1 VKDWNIVISVYQ
13 DGFRRALRAL
23 KEFGP
28 VERSPYHNVLVM
40 KAKDPTALL
49 EAIERKTE
57 DNTALYDAISRIAP
71 AMRTIEFHSV
81 EEFKDR
87 LKPVLLE
94 WLPGLIRSS
103 LHVRLHRRGD
113 RHDLPTPD
121 AERSF
126 DDFLLAATG
135 AAGAPCKISFTDPD
149 AIIAIDTVDDRAGVG
164 LWSRRDL
171 ARHRLLRPD

>member
-1 VKDWNIVISVYQ
+1 VVA
-13 DGFRRALRAL
+13 ALT
-23 KEFGP
+23 G
-28 VERSPYHNVLVM
+28 
-40 KAKDPTALL
+40 
-49 EAIERKTE
+49 
-57 DNTALYDAISRIAP
+57 
-71 AMRTIEFHSV
+71 
-81 EEFKDR
+81 
-87 LKPVLLE
+87 
-94 WLPGLIRSS
+94 SS

-149 AIIAIDTVDDRAGVG
+149 AVIAIDTVDDRAGVG
-164 LWSRRDL
+164 LWSRKDL